1 MQVAVKLYRRTYF
14 LECLQTSAKNM
25 LFFIIIMI
33 NKTRPEVIRSGLETN
48 SLWYDYLSILR
59 KSLIILDLSNLSDLG
74 AA

>member
-1 MQVAVKLYRRTYF
+1 
-14 LECLQTSAKNM
+14 
-25 LFFIIIMI
+25 MI
-33 NKTRPEVIRSGLETN
+33 NKTRPEVLRPGLETN

>member
-1 MQVAVKLYRRTYF
+1 
-14 LECLQTSAKNM
+14 M